1 MLERLLTALRGA
13 LVLAALTSHGPALA
27 EEPATLS
34 SNQVSLSHFAFAGQ
48 LGSGIYTLD
57 GRTLQIYRLP
67 FSWQLAE
74 PRDGRPG
81 VRLRL
86 PATVGLFDFEPGDV
100 VEEGLPE
107 QLDALSLALGVEL
120 EFPLG
125 DRWALVPYGEVG
137 RAWNVGEGADYT
149 TYSAAVHARAEY
161 SLQHSRLRLRG
172 GVLWAG
178 VTNLY
183 GQRGDLAR
191 AEAGVEGRWPVGFR
205 LAGETADVGTYL
217 LAEWFFDQADE
228 PVLLRSTGLQSSPQQ
243 FELGVT
249 FGTHPTAR
257 LWRIPLPRVGAAWR
271 FSDGLS
277 VFRLV
282 FGAPF

>member
-1 MLERLLTALRGA
+1 MPERLLQALRGA
-13 LVLAALTSHGPALA
+13 LALAALVSYGSALA
-27 EEPATLS
+27 EAPATLS
-34 SNQVSLSHFAFAGQ
+34 SNEVSLSHFAFAGQ

-67 FSWQLAE
+67 LSWQLTE

-81 VRLRL
+81 ARLKL
-86 PATVGLFDFEPGDV
+86 PATVGLFDFEPGDL
-100 VEEGLPE
+100 VEEGLPD
-107 QLDALSLALGVEL
+107 QLDAMSLALGVEL

-125 DRWALVPYGEVG
+125 DRWELLPYGEVG

-149 TYSAAVHARAEY
+149 TYSAALHARAEY
-161 SLQHSRLRLRG
+161 ALQRSRLRLRS

-178 VTNLY
+178 VTSLY
-183 GQRGDLAR
+183 GQRGDFAR
-191 AEAGVEGRWPVGFR
+191 AEAGVESRWPLGFR
-205 LAGETADVGTYL
+205 VAGETADVGAYL
-217 LAEWFFDQADE
+217 LAEWYFDQADE
-228 PVLLRSTGLQSSPQQ
+228 PVLLRLAGTQSSPQQ
-243 FELGVT
+243 FELGFT

-257 LWRIPLPRVGAAWR
+257 LWRIPLPRLGVAWR
-271 FSDGLS
+271 LGDGLS